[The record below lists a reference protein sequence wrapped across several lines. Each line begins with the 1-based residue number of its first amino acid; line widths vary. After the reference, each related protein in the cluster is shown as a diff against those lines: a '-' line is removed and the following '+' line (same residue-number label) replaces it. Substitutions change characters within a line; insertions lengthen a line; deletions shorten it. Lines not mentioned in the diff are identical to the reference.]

1 MKPRN
6 YTTMLSSALFFASH
20 LLLGVGAFLVYPTF
34 YVETWMEHGLNEACG
49 KALLTD
55 IDCDSNLNGM
65 GRTGWQGL
73 LRGDDD
79 FTITDSICA
88 PKCGESLQEWS
99 KALSENCDP
108 RSFSPITLVEG
119 RIQLCDKDEKTGEY
133 CNGKHSRRSS
143 NRRSMLTYH
152 SKLSLMRFRTYAT
165 MKSWSPRTFASHAMS
180 DVCGGLISAI
190 IVLPTAGSNVLVTV
204 WTSIVPS
211 LSWPRRVQPWFK
223 TCRLQQQPLHRILRQ
238 SQRRSQLR
246 KALSR
251 PQTPLHRQ
259 QPRHWKRS
267 LLQWSLM
274 QVRGLVMGKL
284 KYICLSPWFW
294 Q

>member
-1 MKPRN
+1 
-6 YTTMLSSALFFASH
+6 MLSSALFFASH

-133 CNGKHSRRSS
+133 CN
-143 NRRSMLTYH
+143 
-152 SKLSLMRFRTYAT
+152 
-165 MKSWSPRTFASHAMS
+165 
-180 DVCGGLISAI
+180 AI
-190 IVLPTAGSNVLVTV
+190 IDAFPDLRDDEVLVPEDLCEPCYVRRMWRFDISHYSPANGWIERSRDRMDKYCPKSVLAQKSATVVQDMSSTTTAAASDSSTVPEKVTTAESTIATPDTTASPTAETLEKVTASVEPNAGERLSYGKTEIYLSFALVLAVT
-204 WTSIVPS
+204 I
-211 LSWPRRVQPWFK
+211 F
-223 TCRLQQQPLHRILRQ
+223 
-238 SQRRSQLR
+238 
-246 KALSR
+246 
-251 PQTPLHRQ
+251 
-259 QPRHWKRS
+259 
-267 LLQWSLM
+267 
-274 QVRGLVMGKL
+274 
-284 KYICLSPWFW
+284 
-294 Q
+294 